1 VILLVGVPALAI
13 AHLLWS
19 ASREIARARERLQE
33 RGALATPISPLKRE
47 PLTGATEI
55 PLAYLQVSLYEN
67 PPLDSQPI
75 GKRPSL
81 DWFTQRV
88 EEWEIVA
95 PVTSEVDSAVAA
107 GASLDIDQDDTQ
119 TALETLRADVFV
131 AALSSRSTA
140 AWEAAARSIRISD
153 AVAADGFYGVE
164 WHALAL
170 SRALRDVE
178 RLLVLTRPDP
188 SQRDDLARLIER
200 IEHREKLKQ
209 SIRRALEYTLAQY
222 PADSA
227 GLKTLDSDVAAT
239 RWECVQAKNERE
251 LEGLTRFAS
260 WPYPLRWIVLVE
272 DRAQLATRVAEFVEA
287 IDEGRLEEESW
298 DLAGLDIARSPL
310 THFKIADLK
319 ERLRRWTDVEV
330 RARELR
336 MAFAVLACE
345 TFPEKPPLEL
355 KDPYGHGA
363 PLHWRRTGPESG
375 LIWSVGPH
383 GRLTEADRDKDLVLE
398 VHR

>member
-1 VILLVGVPALAI
+1 
-13 AHLLWS
+13 
-19 ASREIARARERLQE
+19 
-33 RGALATPISPLKRE
+33 
-47 PLTGATEI
+47 
-55 PLAYLQVSLYEN
+55 
-67 PPLDSQPI
+67 
-75 GKRPSL
+75 
-81 DWFTQRV
+81 
-88 EEWEIVA
+88 
-95 PVTSEVDSAVAA
+95 VAA
-107 GASLDIDQDDTQ
+107 GASVEIDQGHMRD
-119 TALETLRADVFV
+119 ALEALRADVFI

-140 AWEAAARSIRISD
+140 AWEAAGRSIRIAD

-170 SRALRDVE
+170 ARALRDAE

-188 SQRDDLARLIER
+188 PQRDDLARLIER

-227 GLKTLDSDVAAT
+227 GLKTLDSDVVAT
-239 RWECVQAKNERE
+239 RWECEQVKNERE

-272 DRAQLATRVAEFVEA
+272 DRAQLATHVAELVEA

-298 DLAGLDIARSPL
+298 DLAGLDLARSPL

-336 MAFAVLACE
+336 VAFAALACE
-345 TFPEKPPLEL
+345 TFPDRAPLEL
-355 KDPYGHGA
+355 KDPYGHGTL
-363 PLHWRRTGPESG
+363 LHWRRTGPGSG
-375 LIWSVGPH
+375 LVWSVGPH
-383 GRLTEADRDKDLVLE
+383 GRFTEADRDQDLVLE
-398 VHR
+398 VQR